1 MVNNFNVIYDTN
13 KEINSDEDTEYKAFG
28 WRSWA
33 IIAIPQ
39 EIIGSCEINDKA

>member
-1 MVNNFNVIYDTN
+1 MVNNFNVIDDTN
-13 KEINSDEDTEYKAFG
+13 KEISSDEDTEYFG
-28 WRSWA
+28 WRLWA